1 MPRNTSARLILL
13 ILSVCLAW
21 PGAFC
26 MGAAGAGRARNS
38 RFKPY
43 EVALLPAGRAQMGQ
57 AFLHDL
63 NLHVQLIFDSERQL
77 EGRRFSFDTFQA
89 ASFVPNADSYAA
101 SAWFLIDTLSN
112 PLSGEADRRLSIL
125 KKASPR
131 LAKKVEKLADI
142 AAADRSV
149 LQESLGFYRQIE
161 ADRNKV
167 KLDALMSAFFD
178 GVSELGPGE
187 APAVYGAYGRKK
199 RSEAGIKPPL
209 RPLPGNP
216 PKPSQ
221 K

>member
-1 MPRNTSARLILL
+1 MPRSHLKRLIPL
-13 ILSVCLAW
+13 ILSACLAW

-26 MGAAGAGRARNS
+26 MGATGAGRARNS

-43 EVALLPAGRAQMGQ
+43 EFALLPAGRAQMGQ

-112 PLSGEADRRLSIL
+112 PDKADGRLSIL

-161 ADRNKV
+161 ADRNKG
-167 KLDALMSAFFD
+167 KLDALLSAFFD
-178 GVSELGPGE
+178 GVSQLGPGD

-199 RSEAGIKPPL
+199 GPEAGRTPPL